1 MMCAF
6 PTCQQ
11 PGYRCE
17 ADHIVPF
24 DQGGP
29 TQRDNLALTCRRHN
43 QAKATGTGWS
53 YQHNPDGS
61 FTWTT
66 ATGHHY
72 TNPAS
77 RPWRDPAPPE
87 S

>member
-1 MMCAF
+1 MQARDDSELNLMQEEVSL
-6 PTCQQ
+6 TLQ
-11 PGYRCE
+11 
-17 ADHIVPF
+17 VPVRTA
-24 DQGGP
+24 QL
-29 TQRDNLALTCRRHN
+29 RLACRRHN
-43 QAKATGTGWS
+43 QAKAAGTGWS